1 MIMNRKKSLVLL
13 LGLLLSAMVW
23 VGLAQKAKAQ
33 EPIVIVIDPG
43 HGGENRGGEY
53 EQYVEKEMNPIVAA
67 AMKEELEKYE
77 NVTVYLTHEQ
87 DVDMSIKDRVLFAKE
102 KEADFL
108 FCLHFNMSVNHNL
121 FGAEVWVPATGEY
134 YAKGRS
140 FAEIEMEAFR
150 ELGLYSRGI
159 KTRLNDQG
167 ENYYGILRYGTQY
180 DVNTVL
186 IEHCHLDQ
194 VNDQPFYQK
203 GEEQLREFGIMDA
216 TAVAKYFH
224 LKSEILGVDYSDY
237 PVPETKVPETI
248 VRPDMTEPE
257 TCQIKVAD
265 INEEKGE
272 VTIEISAEDSDSYI
286 LYYDYSLDVGQSFSE
301 LQPWPMGEKIGT
313 SLDHCSFTVSVP
325 YEEETSI
332 VVNAYNGYDLF
343 TRSNV
348 VFLQALPDP
357 EKEALKQKELKE
369 QERRKAQESYE
380 EIHYDDTTLAETKEA
395 SPDRWRV
402 AAVIVLILLCMI
414 FVTLFMAAR
423 IEKLLRHKRKK

>member
-53 EQYVEKEMNPIVAA
+53 EQYVEKEMTPIVAA

-167 ENYYGILRYGTQY
+167 ENY
-180 DVNTVL
+180 
-186 IEHCHLDQ
+186 
-194 VNDQPFYQK
+194 
-203 GEEQLREFGIMDA
+203 
-216 TAVAKYFH
+216 
-224 LKSEILGVDYSDY
+224 
-237 PVPETKVPETI
+237 
-248 VRPDMTEPE
+248 
-257 TCQIKVAD
+257 
-265 INEEKGE
+265 
-272 VTIEISAEDSDSYI
+272 
-286 LYYDYSLDVGQSFSE
+286 
-301 LQPWPMGEKIGT
+301 
-313 SLDHCSFTVSVP
+313 
-325 YEEETSI
+325 
-332 VVNAYNGYDLF
+332 
-343 TRSNV
+343 
-348 VFLQALPDP
+348 
-357 EKEALKQKELKE
+357 
-369 QERRKAQESYE
+369 
-380 EIHYDDTTLAETKEA
+380 
-395 SPDRWRV
+395 
-402 AAVIVLILLCMI
+402 
-414 FVTLFMAAR
+414 
-423 IEKLLRHKRKK
+423 